1 MSWEQE
7 GFLTD
12 AVNVPASMK
21 KLEGLLD
28 EISAHMRGLSKGE
41 LLTPRAPGKWSKQQV
56 IGHLVDSALNN
67 LKRFCEIQFLPQP
80 YVVQRYQQDE
90 LVDVNHYQDMPLEQ
104 LLNLWQTLNRQII
117 FMVGFIPKEKLSI
130 PVDPVYDNGE
140 MKTLGW
146 IIGDYVEHM
155 EHHRKQL

>member
-1 MSWEQE
+1 
-7 GFLTD
+7 
-12 AVNVPASMK
+12 
-21 KLEGLLD
+21 
-28 EISAHMRGLSKGE
+28 
-41 LLTPRAPGKWSKQQV
+41 
-56 IGHLVDSALNN
+56 
-67 LKRFCEIQFLPQP
+67 
-80 YVVQRYQQDE
+80 

>member
-12 AVNVPASMK
+12 EVNIPASMQ
-21 KLEGLLD
+21 KLERLLD
-28 EISAHMRGLSKGE
+28 EISARMRKLSKEE
-41 LLTPRAPGKWSKQQV
+41 LLTPRAAGKWSRQQI

-67 LKRFCEIQFLPQP
+67 LKRFCEIQFLQQP
-80 YVVQRYQQDE
+80 YVVQRYHQNE
-90 LVDVNHYQDMPLEQ
+90 LVEVNHYQDMPLEQ
-104 LLNLWQTLNRQII
+104 LLNLWLTLNRQII

-130 PVDPVYDNGE
+130 PVDPAYDNGE
-140 MKTLGW
+140 IKTLGW